1 MDAALARQSPAP
13 SFGRLAAADGVP
25 LAYEIHGPAHGAPL
39 VFAHGFG
46 QTRHAWRN
54 TASVLG
60 ALGYRALAADGR
72 GHGDS
77 GWIADGEYRLQHSI
91 DDAARL
97 SALAGERPVW
107 IGASM
112 GGLLGMVAE
121 ASVPGGRFA
130 ALVLVDITPRW
141 ETRGVDRIIGFM
153 RAHPQGFA
161 SVHEAQAAVREHLPH
176 RADDGRDPARLHKL
190 LVPMDNG
197 RLRWHWDPR
206 LLETITQET
215 TDWSARLPQIARQ
228 LALPV
233 LLVSGGRSD
242 VVSRHTIEEFQ
253 QLVPHAEHHA
263 VDDATHMVVGD
274 ANDRFTS
281 VITAFLHRLGHAPR
295 RATT

>member
-1 MDAALARQSPAP
+1 MVAAVALQHRGPEL
-13 SFGRLAAADGVP
+13 GRLPAADGVL
-25 LAYEIHGPAHGAPL
+25 LAYEIHGPATGAPL

-46 QTRHAWRN
+46 QTRHAWRS
-54 TASVLG
+54 TASALG
-60 ALGYRALAADGR
+60 ALGYRALTADGR

-77 GWIADGEYRLQHSI
+77 GWIDDGEYRLQHSI

-121 ASVPGGRFA
+121 TSQPGGRFA

-153 RAHPQGFA
+153 RAYPQGFA
-161 SVHEAQAAVREHLPH
+161 SVHDAQAAVREHLPH
-176 RADDGRDPARLHKL
+176 RADDRDPSRLHKL
-190 LVPMDNG
+190 LVRMDNG

-206 LLETITQET
+206 LLDTIAHETQH
-215 TDWSARLPQIARQ
+215 WSARLPLIARE

-242 VVSRHTIEEFQ
+242 VVSQQTIEEFR
-253 QLVPHAEHHA
+253 QLVPHAEHHM

-274 ANDRFTS
+274 ANDRFTAT
-281 VITAFLHRLGHAPR
+281 ITDFLIRLGHAPR
-295 RATT
+295 RAAT